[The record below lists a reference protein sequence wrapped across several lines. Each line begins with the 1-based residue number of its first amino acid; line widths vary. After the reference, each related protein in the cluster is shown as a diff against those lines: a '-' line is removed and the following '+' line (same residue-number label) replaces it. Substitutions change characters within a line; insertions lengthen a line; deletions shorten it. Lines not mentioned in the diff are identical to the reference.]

1 MTERPGAVARDYTPF
16 HAGYVWAALGLAL
29 FPGFALGAHL
39 ASVLGFGFPIRE
51 GFVSF
56 VQTHG
61 HVQLV
66 GWAGLFILGISLHFI
81 PRLAGAPLG
90 RPQWIP
96 RILAAVAGGLMLRSI
111 AHPMLPYASGWARG
125 LLGILVAAS
134 ALSEAV
140 GIAASV
146 LLVVETMHR
155 ARRAGE
161 RPALHI
167 VQPFFGT
174 MTAGWAIYAGL
185 DLLLAIRMAAS
196 GSTVLDPAWNRFAI
210 AVFISLVL
218 LPVAFGFSVRLLPLY
233 LRLPKPDWPVRATAQ
248 AYLAAVA
255 LELGPPLA
263 SLVKAGNYLPSVWSS
278 LGQAFKG
285 VVVLWFVWNLGLRN
299 RRRLP
304 WTVQRTLDPGPDRRP
319 TGEGLPDYDE
329 FGRFERLIYSAY
341 LWLVTGAVL
350 DAGSGVSFMAGHGGA
365 ISGDAVRHLY
375 LLGFVTHLIL
385 GMSVRMIPGFVQKR
399 RVASPALVD
408 ATFWLGNAAL
418 VCRVMPLLLPAWMVL
433 AVPGLADTLGATFGV
448 SGILGMF
455 AVGCLAV
462 NLWKTIRQ
470 PDTPPRNPSS
480 H

>member
-1 MTERPGAVARDYTPF
+1 MTGRAGALAPEYAPF

-29 FPGFALGAHL
+29 FSGFALGAHL
-39 ASVLGFGFPIRE
+39 ASVLGFGFPIRK

-96 RILAAVAGGLMLRSI
+96 RILAAVAGGLILRSI
-111 AHPMLPYASGWARG
+111 AHPMLPYFSGWARG
-125 LLGILVAAS
+125 LLGTLVAVS

-140 GIAASV
+140 GIAAY
-146 LLVVETMHR
+146 LLLLVETMRR

-161 RPALHI
+161 RPALHL
-167 VQPFFGT
+167 VRPFFG
-174 MTAGWAIYAGL
+174 MMIAGWAIYAGL
-185 DLLLAIRMAAS
+185 NTVLAIRMAAS
-196 GSTVLDPAWNRFAI
+196 RSTVLDPAWNRFAI
-210 AVFISLVL
+210 EAFINLAL
-218 LPVAFGFSVRLLPLY
+218 LPVAFGFSLRMLPLY
-233 LRLPKPDWPVRATAQ
+233 LRLPKPDWPVRGTAA
-248 AYLAAVA
+248 AYLAAVV
-255 LELGPPLA
+255 LEMGSPLPF
-263 SLVKAGNYLPSVWSS
+263 LVTSGSYLPSVWSS

-285 VVVLWFVWNLGLRN
+285 MVVLWFVWNLDLLT
-299 RRRLP
+299 RRRPP
-304 WTVQRTLDPGPDRRP
+304 WTVHRILHPGPDRRP
-319 TGEGLPDYDE
+319 TREGLPDYGE
-329 FGRFERLIYSAY
+329 FGRFERLVYSAY
-341 LWLVTGAVL
+341 LWLVIGAVL
-350 DAGSGVSFMAGHGGA
+350 DAGGGVSFMAGHEGA

-418 VCRVMPLLLPAWMVL
+418 ICRVVPLLLPAWL
-433 AVPGLADTLGATFGV
+433 GLPVPGVAGALGAMFGV

-462 NLWKTIRQ
+462 NLWRTVRQ
-470 PDTPPRNPSS
+470 KVPPGVGAGR
-480 H
+480 